1 MTVLQIILWCLI
13 FLALMLLSFLFS
25 GFENGVISINQ
36 LELESKAK
44 KDKSAAKL
52 LATVRQPDKVLGT
65 TLIGNNIVNILIAS
79 LATYIANRYITS
91 FDSRYTS
98 LIVGALVL
106 IFCEVAPK
114 TLFRDYSD
122 VLVPAVAP
130 FIRGVYF
137 LLKPLVA
144 CVSWMN
150 THLRKML
157 KITEGNSFN
166 YLTKDDLTYL
176 LSVTEADASEEPQIE
191 MIEDALDFT
200 EQVAKDIM
208 VPRTD
213 LVAIPATATVSEA
226 IAIARE
232 EGFTRYPVYGKDID
246 DIVGILIIYDFL
258 KKECSPDTPVSKL
271 THKPFFAPE
280 NTNLSVLLKQMQK
293 YHRSIVIVVD
303 AYGGTSGIVT
313 MEDILEEIVGEIAD
327 EYDEEEEIEE
337 VEQLTPDTWLVP
349 GDMEIDRLADEYDI
363 QLPEGD
369 YQTVAGLIL
378 DHLARIPHQGQ
389 IINVEGYR
397 IQVLQVT
404 DRKILK
410 VKIHRIKPR
419 GNV

>member
-1 MTVLQIILWCLI
+1 MSILQIILWCLI
-13 FLALMLLSFLFS
+13 FLVLMLFSFLFA

-52 LATVRQPDKVLGT
+52 LAMVRQPDKVLGT
-65 TLIGNNIVNILIAS
+65 TLLGNNIVNILFAS
-79 LATYIANRYITS
+79 LATYVVDRYIVS
-91 FDSRYTS
+91 FNARYTS
-98 LIVGALVL
+98 LIVGAIVL
-106 IFCEVAPK
+106 IFCEVVPK
-114 TLFRDYSD
+114 TLFREYPD

-130 FIRGVYF
+130 FMRGVYAI
-137 LLKPLVA
+137 LKPLVT

-150 THLRKML
+150 TRLRNML

-208 VPRTD
+208 VPRTE

-226 IAIARE
+226 IEIARE

-271 THKPFFAPE
+271 THKPFFTPE
-280 NTNLSVLLKQMQK
+280 NINLSVLLRQMQK
-293 YHRSIVIVVD
+293 YHRSIAIVVD

-349 GDMEIDRLADEYDI
+349 GDMEIDRLADEYNI

-378 DHLARIPHQGQ
+378 DRLAKIPHQGQ
-389 IINVEGYR
+389 IINIEGYR

>member
-1 MTVLQIILWCLI
+1 MSVLQIILWCLI
-13 FLALMLLSFLFS
+13 FLVLMLFSFLFA

-52 LATVRQPDKVLGT
+52 LAMVRQPDKVLGT
-65 TLIGNNIVNILIAS
+65 TLLGNNIVNILFAS
-79 LATYIANRYITS
+79 LATYVVDRYIVS
-91 FDSRYTS
+91 FNARYTS
-98 LIVGALVL
+98 LIVGAIVL
-106 IFCEVAPK
+106 IFCEVVPK
-114 TLFRDYSD
+114 TLFREYPD

-130 FIRGVYF
+130 FMRGVYAI
-137 LLKPLVA
+137 LKPLVT

-150 THLRKML
+150 TRLRNIL

-208 VPRTD
+208 VPRTE

-226 IAIARE
+226 IEIARE

-258 KKECSPDTPVSKL
+258 KKECSPDITVSEL
-271 THKPFFAPE
+271 THKPFFTPE
-280 NTNLSVLLKQMQK
+280 NINLSVLLRQMQK
-293 YHRSIVIVVD
+293 YHRSIAIVVD

-349 GDMEIDRLADEYDI
+349 GDMEIDRLADEYNI

-378 DHLARIPHQGQ
+378 DRLAKIPHQGQ
-389 IINVEGYR
+389 IINIEGYR